1 MVALTQVRLERRK
14 KISIADT
21 RRGDVGTITGI
32 IGLTVK
38 EGKYS
43 DPAVHSQGDCR
54 VTQEHNRFVL
64 PRFRKYLEEIR
75 LEVKL

>member
-54 VTQEHNRFVL
+54 VTQDNTTDLCYEDLENTL
-64 PRFRKYLEEIR
+64 RKLGW
-75 LEVKL
+75 K